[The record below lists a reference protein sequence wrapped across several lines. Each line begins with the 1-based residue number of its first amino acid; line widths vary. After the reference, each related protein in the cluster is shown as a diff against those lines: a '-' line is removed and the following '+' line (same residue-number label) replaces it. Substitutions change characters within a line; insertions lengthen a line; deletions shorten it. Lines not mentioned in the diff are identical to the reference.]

1 MPESPDILRP
11 IQEAILNATLDEL
24 GGERL
29 EGSGFEGETPD
40 MLYGQQTEEVES

>member
-1 MPESPDILRP
+1 MPESPHTLRS
-11 IQEAILNATLDEL
+11 IQEAVLNATLDEL

-29 EGSGFEGETPD
+29 EGSGFDGETPN

>member
-1 MPESPDILRP
+1 MSDSTNVLRP
-11 IQEAILNATLDEL
+11 IKEAVLNAILDEL
-24 GGERL
+24 GGERV